1 MLGAYN
7 WKLVI
12 LSSSLG
18 SDTLTN
24 NHKEIISSYD
34 FEKYIKMIFS
44 FSIVYIAV
52 FKLLFDIIYL
62 RQPLKA
68 SVMANVPLY

>member
-62 RQPLKA
+62 WQPLKA